1 MKNRRNMIVAFLLCA
16 CLIVGVGYA
25 ALTGQLAITGNA
37 RFNGSSL
44 LDSEIRESVKFT
56 DKTPIK
62 NCDLAEIK
70 NDKLASMDIVFN
82 DANGV
87 EATFDGSAK
96 FEITY
101 DTDDVTFP
109 DLKFSAPIAS
119 IISSTLP
126 NNYWGITSEFVAG
139 GTGTINDDGTVTL
152 APGQTVWVHVTV
164 TFDNNGAGDEVYTTV
179 DNATISVDMNYET
192 IIPAT

>member
-1 MKNRRNMIVAFLLCA
+1 MKNRARIITAFLLCA

-70 NDKLASMDIVFN
+70 TDKLASMDIVFN

-101 DTDDVTFP
+101 ETDDVTFP
-109 DLKFSAPIAS
+109 DLKFSEPIAA

-126 NNYWGITSEFVAG
+126 DNYWGITSEFVAG
-139 GTGTINDDGTVTL
+139 GTGTINGDGTVTL
-152 APGQTVWVHVTV
+152 APGQTVWVQVTV
-164 TFDNNGAGDEVYTTV
+164 TFDNNGDGAEVYTSV